1 MTVLPFTKSR
11 YRNVLIIVASILVVG
26 SGAGGT
32 ILLLKHYDPIKT
44 TDTTSETIQDDSLS
58 LKKAEDLFAKGDYA
72 GAKTQYQSVLDTYK
86 SQKNEAGVKD
96 IEMQLKVLD
105 ATAQAPPAPQNTD
118 KGRITVGS
126 APKQ

>member
-1 MTVLPFTKSR
+1 MAVSPFTKSR
-11 YRNVLIIVASILVVG
+11 YRTIFIILAAILVIA

-32 ILLLKHYDPIKT
+32 ILLLRQFAPARM
-44 TDTTSETIQDDSLS
+44 TDTVSETTQPDSSS

-72 GAKTQYQSVLDTYK
+72 GAKTQYQGVLETYK

-105 ATAQAPPAPQNTD
+105 ATANAEQAPQNTD

-126 APKQ
+126 KPE